1 MTTIRVVVAD
11 DDQTMRRAIVDVLD
25 AHGGFSVVADV
36 ATGAD
41 LPDLVTENHAQ
52 LVVLD
57 VRMPSG
63 GAAAARALR
72 ERAPHTV
79 VVAVSASNDVH
90 TVAAMF
96 RSGATGFLAKGHL
109 GTTFADD
116 LVRNI
121 AATVCTSLLAE
132 TATTTVC
139 GARSRRARAA
149 AAPPDGIRTSST
161 TSCAWFSVTRSG
173 RSAPVATS
181 ATTLKPPCA
190 SSTSTIARRIVWS
203 SSATT
208 TRMVVMRRTPR
219 RRRSGRWSHPPT
231 VRRFA
236 GERMRSQFQGW

>member
-116 LVRNI
+116 LVRCTQGQVMI
-121 AATVCTSLLAE
+121 AVPHGLQVLRALGEGSLDGR
-132 TATTTVC
+132 TA
-139 GARSRRARAA
+139 
-149 AAPPDGIRTSST
+149 
-161 TSCAWFSVTRSG
+161 
-173 RSAPVATS
+173 
-181 ATTLKPPCA
+181 
-190 SSTSTIARRIVWS
+190 
-203 SSATT
+203 
-208 TRMVVMRRTPR
+208 
-219 RRRSGRWSHPPT
+219 
-231 VRRFA
+231 
-236 GERMRSQFQGW
+236 